1 MLERKIVT
9 ECTDPSKI
17 VSSIHQAISSNPATE
32 RKINEF
38 VEDYIF
44 KADGLAY
51 ERVGKA
57 NIEIIKKSKH

>member
-1 MLERKIVT
+1 MAKTYQTV
-9 ECTDPSKI
+9 
-17 VSSIHQAISSNPATE
+17 
-32 RKINEF
+32 KINEF

-57 NIEIIKKSKH
+57 IIEIIKKSKH